1 MRKNHTFNEHKKQ
14 TNEYNKLKRLKG
26 KAINQQVA
34 RGPRRPKKNEH
45 RLNEEITV
53 NEVRLI
59 DENGEQA
66 GVVTVEQA
74 LHRAEAAGLDLVEV
88 VPNAEP
94 PVCKIIDYGKF
105 RFEEQKKQNAAKKK
119 QHTTTVKEITLRP
132 GTEEHDYQVKLK
144 KIRQFIDKGDKVK
157 VTIRFRGR
165 QLSNQ
170 QLGMNQLQRII
181 DDMSETSKVDN
192 PPRMEGRQMN
202 MMLSPE
208 SKK

>member
-1 MRKNHTFNEHKKQ
+1 
-14 TNEYNKLKRLKG
+14 
-26 KAINQQVA
+26 
-34 RGPRRPKKNEH
+34 
-45 RLNEEITV
+45 
-53 NEVRLI
+53 
-59 DENGEQA
+59 
-66 GVVTVEQA
+66 
-74 LHRAEAAGLDLVEV
+74 

-157 VTIRFRGR
+157 VTVRFRGR
-165 QLSNQ
+165 ELANQ
-170 QLGMNQLQRII
+170 QLGMDQLQRII
-181 DDMSETSKVDN
+181 KDMEETSKVDN

>member
-1 MRKNHTFNEHKKQ
+1 M
-14 TNEYNKLKRLKG
+14 
-26 KAINQQVA
+26 
-34 RGPRRPKKNEH
+34 
-45 RLNEEITV
+45 
-53 NEVRLI
+53 
-59 DENGEQA
+59 
-66 GVVTVEQA
+66 
-74 LHRAEAAGLDLVEV
+74 
-88 VPNAEP
+88 PNAEP

-157 VTIRFRGR
+157 VTVRFRGR
-165 QLSNQ
+165 ELANQ
-170 QLGMNQLQRII
+170 QLGMDQLQRII
-181 DDMSETSKVDN
+181 KDMEETSKVDN

>member
-1 MRKNHTFNEHKKQ
+1 M
-14 TNEYNKLKRLKG
+14 
-26 KAINQQVA
+26 
-34 RGPRRPKKNEH
+34 
-45 RLNEEITV
+45 
-53 NEVRLI
+53 
-59 DENGEQA
+59 
-66 GVVTVEQA
+66 
-74 LHRAEAAGLDLVEV
+74 
-88 VPNAEP
+88 PNAEP

-119 QHTTTVKEITLRP
+119 QHTTTVKEITPRP

-157 VTIRFRGR
+157 VTVRFRGR
-165 QLSNQ
+165 ELANQ
-170 QLGMNQLQRII
+170 QLGMDQLQRII
-181 DDMSETSKVDN
+181 KDMEETSKVDN